1 MKATTFDVRIC
12 HQIFKR
18 RKDTRLV
25 LIDIPDISEAESN
38 SKYRNYV
45 ESNWNIFDS
54 VLVVMNG
61 TSVDTDLLKFVK
73 DNNEK
78 LKDIPTIILG
88 KSWTIYT
95 PMILS
100 KRPVRKSSR
109 SLTILITNL
118 FHTRRKMEEETG
130 QESPTRKN
138 R

>member
-1 MKATTFDVRIC
+1 M
-12 HQIFKR
+12 
-18 RKDTRLV
+18 V

-45 ESNWNIFDS
+45 ESNWNVFDS